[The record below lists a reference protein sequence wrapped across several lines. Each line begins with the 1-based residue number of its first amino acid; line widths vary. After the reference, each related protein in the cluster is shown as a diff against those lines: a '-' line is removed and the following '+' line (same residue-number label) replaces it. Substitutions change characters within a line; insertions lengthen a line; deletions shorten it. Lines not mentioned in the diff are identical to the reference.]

1 MIMKNLLLFL
11 LLTASFVSFGQ
22 IQVVTLDGSQS
33 NDRDGSLVKYEWS
46 TVTSPIPCVITNG
59 DKAIATVVPANGLQ
73 WQPGVYTFQLV
84 VTDNQGATSAALT
97 HVTVNS
103 NAPTVDPGQ
112 AQIVQLPGN
121 AHLQATAKA
130 SLGIIKTWSWTQTAG
145 PNTSIFSRKDS
156 SGTFVSGLIVGTY
169 NFKITVTDGFG
180 GTATGSTTVTVKAAN
195 TAPSSNAGPD
205 QQITLPVTTVTV
217 GALDNPPNAKVSWK
231 KISGGTSFKILSP
244 FSSVTQITAL
254 ASGKYV
260 FEKSVEA
267 NGMTAKDEVM
277 VTVKKKCSWLAKI
290 FGCK

>member
-1 MIMKNLLLFL
+1 MKSLLLSL
-11 LLTASFVSFGQ
+11 LLVASIFSFGQ
-22 IQVVTLDGSQS
+22 IQVVTLDGSLS
-33 NDRDGSLVKYEWS
+33 VDRDGSLVKYEWTQVGITPS
-46 TVTSPIPCVITNG
+46 LCVISNA

-84 VTDNQGATSAALT
+84 VTDNQGAVSQPSIT
-97 HVTVNS
+97 HVTITS

-112 AQIVQLPGN
+112 AQIVQLPVN
-121 AHLQATAKA
+121 VHLQATAKA

-145 PNTSIFSRKDS
+145 PNTAIFSRKDS
-156 SGTFVSGLIVGTY
+156 SGTFISGLIVGTY

-180 GTATGSTTVTVKAAN
+180 ATATGSTTVTVKAAN

-205 QQITLPVTTVTV
+205 QQITLPLTTVTV
-217 GALDNPPNAKVSWK
+217 GALDNPPNATISWK
-231 KISGGTSFKILSP
+231 KISGGSSFKILSP
-244 FSSVTQITAL
+244 FSSVTQITAM
-254 ASGKYV
+254 ARGKYV